1 MMIDLPTNMRHRWG
15 RNPGFTSGELQLQP
29 ATREEVIPQ
38 TSRLRS
44 FSFSLQRAR
53 KFRRYPRLDVWG
65 CHGWNPWIVQIQ
77 PALLS
82 RLPLHDECSQ
92 PIFGS
97 EVPHLIAPRET
108 PQ

>member
-1 MMIDLPTNMRHRWG
+1 MMIDLPTNMRPRWG

-65 CHGWNPWIVQIQ
+65 
-77 PALLS
+77 L
-82 RLPLHDECSQ
+82 E
-92 PIFGS
+92 FGQKS
-97 EVPHLIAPRET
+97 ARYQHRK
-108 PQ
+108 